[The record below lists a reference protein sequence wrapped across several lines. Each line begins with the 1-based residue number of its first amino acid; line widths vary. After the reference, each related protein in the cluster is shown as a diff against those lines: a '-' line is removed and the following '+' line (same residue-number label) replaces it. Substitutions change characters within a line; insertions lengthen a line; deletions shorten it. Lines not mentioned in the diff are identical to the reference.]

1 MLRYSRSKTP
11 TRLNNEDTKNRK
23 EALDGKTP
31 LITACEEGQI
41 ELVTFMYQNPE
52 KFDFS
57 VRNEENLEP
66 LEILVKY
73 CEDPTLKIK
82 SKAFFAYVWL
92 THISYF
98 VHQESGF
105 AKLMETFGPQIWNAI
120 VMTKS
125 KFEALKLKNFI

>member
-1 MLRYSRSKTP
+1 M
-11 TRLNNEDTKNRK
+11 
-23 EALDGKTP
+23 DGKTP

-57 VRNEENLEP
+57 VRNEENLGP

-120 VMTKS
+120 VTMKS
-125 KFEALKLKNFI
+125 KFEALKLKNFMLLTKAVLSLRQLN

>member
-1 MLRYSRSKTP
+1 MVKFLIEENVPLTP
-11 TRLNNEDTKNRK
+11 
-23 EALDGKTP
+23 LDGKTP

-41 ELVTFMYQNPE
+41 ELVIFMYQNHE

-57 VRNEENLEP
+57 VRNEEKTRTFGDISQ
-66 LEILVKY
+66 ILWGPHTENQKQG
-73 CEDPTLKIK
+73 L
-82 SKAFFAYVWL
+82 L
-92 THISYF
+92 ISYF

-125 KFEALKLKNFI
+125 KFEALKLKNFIWLTKAVLSLRQLN